1 MPMAKT
7 KIISYVAKRLVN
19 SIFVLL
25 VLSFLIFAFLR
36 AIPGDP
42 VTTLLGE
49 EESTPEQYEAL
60 KAELGLDK
68 PIHIQYAKWLG
79 RIAHGEFGTSIH
91 TGRPVLPQVMGKLK
105 ATIELAVV
113 AVLLGSLFG
122 ILAGTI
128 SAVKQNSIFDN
139 AAMVSALM
147 GISMPVFWMGLLL
160 IIAFSVKLDWLPIG
174 DMMSHGIKLE
184 SITGFALL
192 DAVITGNFQA
202 LKDLLLHL
210 ILPAITLG
218 VVPAALTARTTRASM
233 LEVINEDYIKAGLAK
248 GLSFLEVLRK
258 HAFRNALIPVVTVI
272 GLQIG
277 VYLGGSIVTETV
289 FSWPG
294 LGRHV
299 VEAIY
304 DRDYPVV
311 QGAVF
316 IYAFIIV
323 MVNLTVDLLY
333 SYLDPRVSL

>member
-1 MPMAKT
+1 MAKT
-7 KIISYVAKRLVN
+7 KVASYVAKRLLN
-19 SIFVLL
+19 SVFVLL

-49 EESTPEQYEAL
+49 EEATPEQYEEL

-68 PIHIQYAKWLG
+68 PIHIQYAKWLD
-79 RIAHGEFGTSIH
+79 RIAHGQFGTSIH

-105 ATIELAVV
+105 ATVELAVV
-113 AVLLGSLFG
+113 AVLLGSIFG

-139 AAMVSALM
+139 VAMVSALM

-160 IIAFSVKLDWLPIG
+160 IIGFSVKLDWLPIG
-174 DMMSHGIKLE
+174 DMISHGIE
-184 SITGFALL
+184 VQSITGFSLL
-192 DAVITGNFQA
+192 DATITGNFQA

-210 ILPAITLG
+210 ILPAVTLG

-323 MVNLTVDLLY
+323 MVNLIVDLLY

>member
-7 KIISYVAKRLVN
+7 KVASYVAKRLLN
-19 SIFVLL
+19 SVFVLL

-49 EESTPEQYEAL
+49 EEATPEQYEEL

-68 PIHIQYAKWLG
+68 PIHIQYAKWLD
-79 RIAHGEFGTSIH
+79 RIAHGQFGTSIH

-105 ATIELAVV
+105 ATVELAVV
-113 AVLLGSLFG
+113 AVLLGSIFG

-139 AAMVSALM
+139 VAMVSALM

-160 IIAFSVKLDWLPIG
+160 IIGFSVKLDWLPIG
-174 DMMSHGIKLE
+174 DMISHGIE
-184 SITGFALL
+184 VQSITGFSLL
-192 DAVITGNFQA
+192 DATITGNFQA

-210 ILPAITLG
+210 ILPAVTLG

-323 MVNLTVDLLY
+323 MVNLIVDLLY

>member
-1 MPMAKT
+1 MPTSKAHV
-7 KIISYVAKRLVN
+7 ISYVIKRLIN
-19 SIFVLL
+19 SVFVLL
-25 VLSFLIFAFLR
+25 VLSFLIFSFLR

-42 VTTLLGE
+42 VLTLLGE

-60 KAELGLDK
+60 KKELGLDK
-68 PIHIQYAKWLG
+68 PMMIQYAKWIG
-79 RIAHGEFGTSIH
+79 RIAQGEFGTSIH
-91 TGRPVLPQVMGKLK
+91 TGRPVLPQVLEKLK
-105 ATIELAVV
+105 ATVELAVV
-113 AVLLGSLFG
+113 AVLLGSVFG
-122 ILAGTI
+122 IVAGTI
-128 SAVKQNSIFDN
+128 SAVKQNSFFDN
-139 AAMVSALM
+139 VAMISALV

-160 IIAFSVKLDWLPIG
+160 IIAFSVEFDWLPISG
-174 DMMSHGIKLE
+174 MLSHATRIK
-184 SITGFALL
+184 SITGFAFV
-192 DAVITGNFQA
+192 DAIITGNFGA
-202 LKDLLLHL
+202 LKDLLAHL
-210 ILPAITLG
+210 ILPALTLG

-233 LEVINEDYIKAGLAK
+233 LDVINEDYIKAGLAR
-248 GLSFLEVLRK
+248 GLSFFQALRK
-258 HAFRNALIPVVTVI
+258 HAFRNALIPVATVI

-323 MVNLTVDLLY
+323 MVNLIVDLLY

>member
-1 MPMAKT
+1 MAKT

-49 EESTPEQYEAL
+49 EEATPEQYEAL

-79 RIAHGEFGTSIH
+79 RIAHGQFGTSIH

-128 SAVKQNSIFDN
+128 SAVKQNSFFDN
-139 AAMVSALM
+139 VAMVSALV

-160 IIAFSVKLDWLPIG
+160 IIAFSVKLDWLPISG
-174 DMMSHGIKLE
+174 MISHGITVE

-210 ILPAITLG
+210 ILPAATLG

-248 GLSFLEVLRK
+248 GLSFLAVLRK

-323 MVNLTVDLLY
+323 MVNLIVDLLY

>member
-1 MPMAKT
+1 M
-7 KIISYVAKRLVN
+7 
-19 SIFVLL
+19 
-25 VLSFLIFAFLR
+25 
-36 AIPGDP
+36 
-42 VTTLLGE
+42 
-49 EESTPEQYEAL
+49 
-60 KAELGLDK
+60 GLDK
-68 PIHIQYAKWLG
+68 PLHIQYGKWLI
-79 RIAHGEFGTSIH
+79 RIAHGQFGTSIH

-105 ATIELAVV
+105 ATVELAVV
-113 AVLLGSLFG
+113 AVILGSVFG
-122 ILAGTI
+122 VIAGTI
-128 SAVKQNSIFDN
+128 SAVKQNSLFDN
-139 AAMVSALM
+139 IAMVSALV

-160 IIAFSVKLDWLPIG
+160 IIGFSVELDWMPISG
-174 DMMSHGIKLE
+174 MISHGTTLE

-192 DAVITGNFQA
+192 DAAITGNFKA
-202 LKDLLLHL
+202 VKDLLLHL
-210 ILPAITLG
+210 VLPAVTLG

-233 LEVINEDYIKAGLAK
+233 LEVINEDYIKAGLAR
-248 GLSFLEVLRK
+248 GLSFFEVLRK

-323 MVNLTVDLLY
+323 VVNLVVDLLY
-333 SYLDPRVSL
+333 SYLDPRVNL

>member
-1 MPMAKT
+1 M
-7 KIISYVAKRLVN
+7 
-19 SIFVLL
+19 FVLL

-49 EESTPEQYEAL
+49 EESTPEQYAAL

-68 PIHIQYAKWLG
+68 PLHIQYGKWLI
-79 RIAHGEFGTSIH
+79 RIAHGQFGTSIH

-105 ATIELAVV
+105 ATVELAVV
-113 AVLLGSLFG
+113 AVILGSVFG
-122 ILAGTI
+122 VIAGTI
-128 SAVKQNSIFDN
+128 SAVKQNSLFDN
-139 AAMVSALM
+139 IAMVSALV

-160 IIAFSVKLDWLPIG
+160 IIGFSVELDWMPISG
-174 DMMSHGIKLE
+174 MISHGTTLE

-192 DAVITGNFQA
+192 DAAITGNFKA
-202 LKDLLLHL
+202 VKDLLLHL
-210 ILPAITLG
+210 VLPAVTLG

-233 LEVINEDYIKAGLAK
+233 LEVINEDYIKAGLAR
-248 GLSFLEVLRK
+248 GLSFFEVLRK

-323 MVNLTVDLLY
+323 VVNLVVDLLY
-333 SYLDPRVSL
+333 SYLDPRVNL